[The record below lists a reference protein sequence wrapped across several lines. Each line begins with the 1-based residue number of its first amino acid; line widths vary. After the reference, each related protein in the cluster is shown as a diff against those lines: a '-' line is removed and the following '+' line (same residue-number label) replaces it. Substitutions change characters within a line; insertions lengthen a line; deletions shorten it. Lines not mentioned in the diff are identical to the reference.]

1 MEHIIKRWVDALLV
15 RLGFAPEAGAEQ
27 WAAFLLMVVLALLFY
42 LVCRLLLVGGMRHIV
57 SRTRVEW
64 DDVLFSGHV
73 MGRLCQLAAVI
84 LLYSVTPAVLI
95 GHDAE
100 RLTLRVL
107 EILMVVA
114 FFRLVNALIGAAFHI
129 VSHRPAWQN
138 KPIKGLRQTAQGIV
152 AIICV
157 ILIVSILLDKS
168 PAFLLTGLGA
178 SAAVIMLIFR
188 DSILGFVS
196 GIQLSANDML
206 QVGDWIAMP
215 KYGADGRVEEV
226 SLTTVKIRNWDN
238 TIVTLPPYL
247 LVSDSFQNWRG
258 MQQSGGRRV
267 MRSVNIDMTSVRFCT
282 PEMLARYREIDLL
295 RDYIDSTQQ
304 RVEEYNAAHDIA
316 PGSWKINGLHQT
328 NLGVFRAYLERYLRA
343 EVPVNRGMTL
353 MVRQLQPTET
363 GLPMQLYFFTD
374 TVEWFSPTSSTMC
387 WPLFPNSGCGSSRA
401 RRAAISGGSARRS
414 PMLGRSLRRTPP
426 HRPATNRSEA
436 DPVPRPE
443 RQTPYGPAPHAGSGA
458 VLYSCMPSVRGRA
471 SG

>member
-1 MEHIIKRWVDALLV
+1 
-15 RLGFAPEAGAEQ
+15 
-27 WAAFLLMVVLALLFY
+27 
-42 LVCRLLLVGGMRHIV
+42 
-57 SRTRVEW
+57 
-64 DDVLFSGHV
+64 
-73 MGRLCQLAAVI
+73 
-84 LLYSVTPAVLI
+84 
-95 GHDAE
+95 
-100 RLTLRVL
+100 
-107 EILMVVA
+107 
-114 FFRLVNALIGAAFHI
+114 
-129 VSHRPAWQN
+129 
-138 KPIKGLRQTAQGIV
+138 
-152 AIICV
+152 
-157 ILIVSILLDKS
+157 
-168 PAFLLTGLGA
+168 
-178 SAAVIMLIFR
+178 
-188 DSILGFVS
+188 
-196 GIQLSANDML
+196 
-206 QVGDWIAMP
+206 
-215 KYGADGRVEEV
+215 
-226 SLTTVKIRNWDN
+226 
-238 TIVTLPPYL
+238 
-247 LVSDSFQNWRG
+247 
-258 MQQSGGRRV
+258 

-304 RVEEYNAAHDIA
+304 RVEEYNAAHGIA

-374 TVEWFSPTSSTMC
+374 TVEWVTYERIQSDVFDHVLAVIPEFGLRVFQSP
-387 WPLFPNSGCGSSRA
+387 A
-401 RRAAISGGSARRS
+401 AAISGGSARRS

>member
-42 LVCRLLLVGGMRHIV
+42 LVCRLLLVGGVRHIV

-258 MQQSGGRRV
+258 MRECGGRRIK
-267 MRSVNIDMTSVRFCT
+267 RSIAIDARTVRRCTAEEIARFRSLGYIGNEEPDEEAVNLRVFRGYLMHYLKGRK
-282 PEMLARYREIDLL
+282 EIRQDLL
-295 RDYIDSTQQ
+295 Q
-304 RVEEYNAAHDIA
+304 
-316 PGSWKINGLHQT
+316 
-328 NLGVFRAYLERYLRA
+328 
-343 EVPVNRGMTL
+343 
-353 MVRQLQPTET
+353 MVRMLQPTTEGIPIEVYCFT
-363 GLPMQLYFFTD
+363 ADTEWTAYERIQSALFDHLLATLPEFGLAVYQ
-374 TVEWFSPTSSTMC
+374 
-387 WPLFPNSGCGSSRA
+387 
-401 RRAAISGGSARRS
+401 
-414 PMLGRSLRRTPP
+414 
-426 HRPATNRSEA
+426 RPA
-436 DPVPRPE
+436 
-443 RQTPYGPAPHAGSGA
+443 
-458 VLYSCMPSVRGRA
+458 GRDFRTEEKTKA
-471 SG
+471 

>member
-247 LVSDSFQNWRG
+247 LVSDSFQN
-258 MQQSGGRRV
+258 
-267 MRSVNIDMTSVRFCT
+267 
-282 PEMLARYREIDLL
+282 
-295 RDYIDSTQQ
+295 
-304 RVEEYNAAHDIA
+304 
-316 PGSWKINGLHQT
+316 
-328 NLGVFRAYLERYLRA
+328 
-343 EVPVNRGMTL
+343 
-353 MVRQLQPTET
+353 
-363 GLPMQLYFFTD
+363 
-374 TVEWFSPTSSTMC
+374 
-387 WPLFPNSGCGSSRA
+387 
-401 RRAAISGGSARRS
+401 
-414 PMLGRSLRRTPP
+414 
-426 HRPATNRSEA
+426 
-436 DPVPRPE
+436 
-443 RQTPYGPAPHAGSGA
+443 
-458 VLYSCMPSVRGRA
+458 
-471 SG
+471 